1 MEPTLAASTYIASAI
16 ALFTIT
22 NPIGSLPIFL
32 GATSAQPPAQQR
44 RMAWLVALAVFVV
57 LAIALIIGTYILQA
71 FGIDII
77 AFKIAGNLLVAVI
90 GWAMLTAKQNPAH
103 AAEGQSPVVVP
114 LAIPVIAGPGAIAL
128 VISDAHSYTSIGD
141 YGIGIVMI
149 LVVAAI
155 IGAVLAT
162 GPTVARILKPTGMS
176 ILMRVF
182 GLLLLSIAVQSIISA
197 IGAVFPVLLGE
208 SGVISPLVTST
219 PSPSPTP

>member
-1 MEPTLAASTYIASAI
+1 MGLTLAATSYIAGAI

-32 GATSAQPPAQQR
+32 GATSAQTPAVQR
-44 RMAWLVALAVFVV
+44 RMAWLVALAVFAV
-57 LAIALIIGTYILQA
+57 LTIALIIGTYILTA

-90 GWAMLTAKQNPAH
+90 GWAMLTAKQNPAQ
-103 AAEGQSPVVVP
+103 ATDGQSPVVVP

-128 VISDAHSYTSIGD
+128 VISQAHSYASVGD
-141 YGIGIVMI
+141 YALGILTVA
-149 LVVAAI
+149 VVAAI
-155 IGAVLAT
+155 IGAVLAA
-162 GPTVARILKPTGMS
+162 GPTVAHILKPTGMS

-197 IGAVFPVLLGE
+197 LGAAFPVLLGE
-208 SGVISPLVTST
+208 QGVVSPLVTPTPT
-219 PSPSPTP
+219 PSPTS